1 MPIHSSNHS
10 LTSYTTVVVVVL
22 LLFLQTS
29 TPIIKALA
37 ENSHVTNFQSPNLYP
52 KSLAWDPLKQ
62 HFLVGSLRHRT
73 ISSIS
78 DAGIIE
84 NLISDTSLPKNVT
97 VVGITVD
104 SRNNRVVA
112 VIHAVKPLS
121 PFNAL
126 AAYDLKSGNRLFLSP
141 LPTNEEALAN
151 NVAVDYN
158 DNAYVTNSIGNY
170 IWKVN
175 VKGEASIF
183 SKSPRFTEHPVDRD
197 TPYSYI
203 GLNGIAY
210 VSSGDYLL
218 VVQSNTGKVFK
229 VDADDGTA
237 RHVLLNEDLTR
248 PDGVVFRS
256 DGVVLVVSPQA
267 NKLWLLKSN
276 NGWKEGVVYDKIDL
290 ASEGYPTSVVSRG
303 RDKISDCLKVQ
314 FCHSDGDLFT
324 LLSVYKEWEALPQ
337 ERRNKWCWENSIN
350 AKSMRRCQ
358 DTVFELESFLERE
371 HGFVVPSYWRWDP
384 HTPSVHDKNMKKVIL
399 ASLSENVAMF
409 FGRNQL
415 GYEVAQTG
423 QHVQLHPSSSL
434 LVFAQKP
441 SWVVFGDLL
450 SVSNEYLVCVSAVE
464 FQSLYDLQPPPS
476 FDVSKME
483 ERKLQTKTLTGF
495 GTILLKRF
503 CGKSNSNLL
512 GHVSR
517 IRKACLDER
526 IFVEVKVDEN
536 LIQLY
541 AASHDMNTATMLVS
555 DVLEYEKKR
564 LRTECMEKCLYHGSG
579 SASPMALFGSG
590 AEIKHLELEKHSL
603 SVDVYH
609 SNINAIDDKELL
621 MFFEK
626 NTSGSICAVYK
637 FQGMGKDPP
646 DREKWGKI
654 TFLSPDAAKRA
665 VELDGD
671 EFCGSNLKILPS
683 QSAMGGDKT
692 FLFPEVKARIF
703 WPRRLSR
710 GFGIVICD
718 KNDVNIEW
726 YTPLSP

>member
-1 MPIHSSNHS
+1 M
-10 LTSYTTVVVVVL
+10 
-22 LLFLQTS
+22 
-29 TPIIKALA
+29 
-37 ENSHVTNFQSPNLYP
+37 
-52 KSLAWDPLKQ
+52 
-62 HFLVGSLRHRT
+62 
-73 ISSIS
+73 
-78 DAGIIE
+78 
-84 NLISDTSLPKNVT
+84 
-97 VVGITVD
+97 
-104 SRNNRVVA
+104 
-112 VIHAVKPLS
+112 
-121 PFNAL
+121 
-126 AAYDLKSGNRLFLSP
+126 
-141 LPTNEEALAN
+141 
-151 NVAVDYN
+151 
-158 DNAYVTNSIGNY
+158 
-170 IWKVN
+170 
-175 VKGEASIF
+175 
-183 SKSPRFTEHPVDRD
+183 PRFTEHPVDRD

-210 VSSGDYLL
+210 VSDGDYLL

-229 VDADDGTA
+229 VDADDSTA
-237 RHVLLNEDLTR
+237 RHVLLNEDLTH

-256 DGVVLVVSPQA
+256 DSVVLVVSPQA

-276 NGWKEGVVYDKIDL
+276 NGWGEGVVYDKIDL
-290 ASEGYPTSVVSRG
+290 ESEGYPTSVVSRG

-314 FCHSDGDLFT
+314 FFHSDGDLFT

-371 HGFVVPSYWRWDP
+371 HGFVVPSYRP
-384 HTPSVHDKNMKKVIL
+384 
-399 ASLSENVAMF
+399 
-409 FGRNQL
+409 
-415 GYEVAQTG
+415 QTG

-450 SVSNEYLVCVSAVE
+450 SVSNEYLVCVSVVE

-541 AASHDMNTATMLVS
+541 AASHDMNTTTMLVS
-555 DVLEYEKKR
+555 DVLEYGKKR

-609 SNINAIDDKELL
+609 SNINAIDDNELL
-621 MFFEK
+621 MFLK
-626 NTSGSICAVYK
+626 RIPQVLYVVYK

-692 FLFPEVKARIF
+692 FYFLKLKQEFSGLADLAEDLA
-703 WPRRLSR
+703 
-710 GFGIVICD
+710 
-718 KNDVNIEW
+718 
-726 YTPLSP
+726 

>member
-10 LTSYTTVVVVVL
+10 LTSYTTVVVLL

-52 KSLAWDPLKQ
+52 ESLAWDPLKQ

-84 NLISDTSLPKNVT
+84 TLISDTSLPENVT

-104 SRNNRVVA
+104 TRNNRVLA
-112 VIHAVKPLS
+112 VIHAVKPLP

-141 LPTNEEALAN
+141 LPTDEEALAN
-151 NVAVDYN
+151 NVDVDYN
-158 DNAYVTNSIGNY
+158 GNAYVTNSIGNY

-248 PDGVVFRS
+248 PDGVVFRR

-276 NGWKEGVVYDKIDL
+276 NGWREGVVYDKIDL
-290 ASEGYPTSVVSRG
+290 ESEGYPTSVVSRG
-303 RDKISDCLKVQ
+303 RDKIYDCLKVQ
-314 FCHSDGDLFT
+314 FCHSDGDLFK
-324 LLSVYKEWEALPQ
+324 LLYVYKEWETLPQ

-350 AKSMRRCQ
+350 AKSTRRCQ

-384 HTPSVHDKNMKKVIL
+384 HTSSVHDKNMKKVIL

-409 FGRNQL
+409 SGRNQL
-415 GYEVAQTG
+415 GYEIAQTG

-503 CGKSNSNLL
+503 CVKSNSNLL

-541 AASHDMNTATMLVS
+541 AASHDMNTATML
-555 DVLEYEKKR
+555 
-564 LRTECMEKCLYHGSG
+564 
-579 SASPMALFGSG
+579 
-590 AEIKHLELEKHSL
+590 IKHLELEKHSL

-671 EFCGSNLKILPS
+671 EICDSNLKILPS

-692 FLFPEVKARIF
+692 FYFLKLKQEFLA
-703 WPRRLSR
+703 SQ
-710 GFGIVICD
+710 
-718 KNDVNIEW
+718 
-726 YTPLSP
+726 T

>member
-10 LTSYTTVVVVVL
+10 LTSYTTVVVVL

-52 KSLAWDPLKQ
+52 ESLAWDPLKQ

-104 SRNNRVVA
+104 SRNNRVLA
-112 VIHAVKPLS
+112 VIHAVKPLP

-276 NGWKEGVVYDKIDL
+276 NGWGEGVVYDKIDL
-290 ASEGYPTSVVSRG
+290 ESEGYPTSVVSRG
-303 RDKISDCLKVQ
+303 RDKI
-314 FCHSDGDLFT
+314 
-324 LLSVYKEWEALPQ
+324 
-337 ERRNKWCWENSIN
+337 I
-350 AKSMRRCQ
+350 
-358 DTVFELESFLERE
+358 
-371 HGFVVPSYWRWDP
+371 
-384 HTPSVHDKNMKKVIL
+384 PSVGPFKTTLPRRIPPSPHHLINL
-399 ASLSENVAMF
+399 RRWHNRNPNLRYLSPENVTVV
-409 FGRNQL
+409 GITVDSRNNRVL
-415 GYEVAQTG
+415 AVIHA
-423 QHVQLHPSSSL
+423 V
-434 LVFAQKP
+434 KP
-441 SWVVFGDLL
+441 LPPFNAL
-450 SVSNEYLVCVSAVE
+450 AA
-464 FQSLYDLQPPPS
+464 YDL
-476 FDVSKME
+476 
-483 ERKLQTKTLTGF
+483 
-495 GTILLKRF
+495 
-503 CGKSNSNLL
+503 KSGN
-512 GHVSR
+512 
-517 IRKACLDER
+517 
-526 IFVEVKVDEN
+526 
-536 LIQLY
+536 
-541 AASHDMNTATMLVS
+541 
-555 DVLEYEKKR
+555 R
-564 LRTECMEKCLYHGSG
+564 L
-579 SASPMALFGSG
+579 
-590 AEIKHLELEKHSL
+590 
-603 SVDVYH
+603 
-609 SNINAIDDKELL
+609 
-621 MFFEK
+621 
-626 NTSGSICAVYK
+626 
-637 FQGMGKDPP
+637 
-646 DREKWGKI
+646 
-654 TFLSPDAAKRA
+654 FLSPLPTDEEALANNVAVDYNDNAYVTNSIGNYIWKVNVKGEASIFSKSPRFTEHPVDRDTPYSYIGLNGIAYVSSGDYLLVVQSNTGKVFKVDAD
-665 VELDGD
+665 DGTARHVLLNED
-671 EFCGSNLKILPS
+671 LTRPDGVVFRSDGVVLVVSPQANKLWLLKSNNGWGRGLLGNS
-683 QSAMGGDKT
+683 EREG
-692 FLFPEVKARIF
+692 FRIEEIMSPKESEGENA
-703 WPRRLSR
+703 WLYVMI
-710 GFGIVICD
+710 GFGMVYFVYWRFQMGQLVKHMNKKII
-718 KNDVNIEW
+718 
-726 YTPLSP
+726 

>member
-10 LTSYTTVVVVVL
+10 LTSYTTVVVVIV

-37 ENSHVTNFQSPNLYP
+37 ENSHVINFQSPNLYP
-52 KSLAWDPLKQ
+52 ESLAWDTLKQ

-84 NLISDTSLPKNVT
+84 TLISDTSLPENVT

-104 SRNNRVVA
+104 SRNNRVLA
-112 VIHAVKPLS
+112 VIHAVKPLP

-141 LPTNEEALAN
+141 LPTNEEAIAN

-276 NGWKEGVVYDKIDL
+276 NGWGEGVVYDKIDL
-290 ASEGYPTSVVSRG
+290 ESEGYPTSVVSRG
-303 RDKISDCLKVQ
+303 RDKMYVLY
-314 FCHSDGDLFT
+314 G
-324 LLSVYKEWEALPQ
+324 Y
-337 ERRNKWCWENSIN
+337 
-350 AKSMRRCQ
+350 
-358 DTVFELESFLERE
+358 FLEGLLGNSERE
-371 HGFVVPSYWRWDP
+371 GFRIEEIMSPKESEGENVWLYVMIGFGMVYFVYWRFQMGQLVK
-384 HTPSVHDKNMKKVIL
+384 HMNKK
-399 ASLSENVAMF
+399 
-409 FGRNQL
+409 
-415 GYEVAQTG
+415 
-423 QHVQLHPSSSL
+423 
-434 LVFAQKP
+434 
-441 SWVVFGDLL
+441 
-450 SVSNEYLVCVSAVE
+450 
-464 FQSLYDLQPPPS
+464 
-476 FDVSKME
+476 
-483 ERKLQTKTLTGF
+483 
-495 GTILLKRF
+495 
-503 CGKSNSNLL
+503 
-512 GHVSR
+512 
-517 IRKACLDER
+517 
-526 IFVEVKVDEN
+526 
-536 LIQLY
+536 
-541 AASHDMNTATMLVS
+541 
-555 DVLEYEKKR
+555 
-564 LRTECMEKCLYHGSG
+564 
-579 SASPMALFGSG
+579 
-590 AEIKHLELEKHSL
+590 
-603 SVDVYH
+603 
-609 SNINAIDDKELL
+609 IN
-621 MFFEK
+621 
-626 NTSGSICAVYK
+626 
-637 FQGMGKDPP
+637 
-646 DREKWGKI
+646 
-654 TFLSPDAAKRA
+654 
-665 VELDGD
+665 
-671 EFCGSNLKILPS
+671 
-683 QSAMGGDKT
+683 
-692 FLFPEVKARIF
+692 
-703 WPRRLSR
+703 
-710 GFGIVICD
+710 
-718 KNDVNIEW
+718 
-726 YTPLSP
+726 

>member
-1 MPIHSSNHS
+1 MPIHSFNHS

-22 LLFLQTS
+22 LFLQTS
-29 TPIIKALA
+29 TPIIKAFA
-37 ENSHVTNFQSPNLYP
+37 ENSHVINFQSPNLSP
-52 KSLAWDPLKQ
+52 ESLAWDPLKQ
-62 HFLVGSLRHRT
+62 HFLVGSLCHRT

-84 NLISDTSLPKNVT
+84 TLISDTSLPENVT

-104 SRNNRVVA
+104 SRNNRVLA
-112 VIHAVKPLS
+112 VIHAVKPL
-121 PFNAL
+121 PTFNAL
-126 AAYDLKSGNRLFLSP
+126 AAYGLKSGNRLFLSP
-141 LPTNEEALAN
+141 LPTDEEALAN
-151 NVAVDYN
+151 DIAVDYN
-158 DNAYVTNSIGNY
+158 GNAYVTNSIGNY

-203 GLNGIAY
+203 ELN
-210 VSSGDYLL
+210 
-218 VVQSNTGKVFK
+218 GKVFK

-237 RHVLLNEDLTR
+237 RHILLNEDLTR

-276 NGWKEGVVYDKIDL
+276 NGWGEGVVYDKIDL
-290 ASEGYPTSVVSRG
+290 ESEGYPTSVVSRG

-314 FCHSDGDLFT
+314 FFHSDGDLFT

-337 ERRNKWCWENSIN
+337 ERRNKWCWENNIN

-371 HGFVVPSYWRWDP
+371 HGFVVPSYRRWDP

-409 FGRNQL
+409 SGCNQL
-415 GYEVAQTG
+415 CYEVVQTG

-541 AASHDMNTATMLVS
+541 AASHDMNIATMLVS
-555 DVLEYEKKR
+555 DVLEYGKKR

-579 SASPMALFGSG
+579 FASPMALFGSG
-590 AEIKHLELEKHSL
+590 VEIKHLEL
-603 SVDVYH
+603 
-609 SNINAIDDKELL
+609 
-621 MFFEK
+621 
-626 NTSGSICAVYK
+626 
-637 FQGMGKDPP
+637 
-646 DREKWGKI
+646 
-654 TFLSPDAAKRA
+654 
-665 VELDGD
+665 
-671 EFCGSNLKILPS
+671 
-683 QSAMGGDKT
+683 
-692 FLFPEVKARIF
+692 
-703 WPRRLSR
+703 
-710 GFGIVICD
+710 
-718 KNDVNIEW
+718 
-726 YTPLSP
+726 

>member
-1 MPIHSSNHS
+1 M
-10 LTSYTTVVVVVL
+10 
-22 LLFLQTS
+22 
-29 TPIIKALA
+29 
-37 ENSHVTNFQSPNLYP
+37 
-52 KSLAWDPLKQ
+52 
-62 HFLVGSLRHRT
+62 
-73 ISSIS
+73 
-78 DAGIIE
+78 
-84 NLISDTSLPKNVT
+84 
-97 VVGITVD
+97 
-104 SRNNRVVA
+104 
-112 VIHAVKPLS
+112 
-121 PFNAL
+121 
-126 AAYDLKSGNRLFLSP
+126 
-141 LPTNEEALAN
+141 
-151 NVAVDYN
+151 
-158 DNAYVTNSIGNY
+158 
-170 IWKVN
+170 
-175 VKGEASIF
+175 
-183 SKSPRFTEHPVDRD
+183 
-197 TPYSYI
+197 
-203 GLNGIAY
+203 
-210 VSSGDYLL
+210 
-218 VVQSNTGKVFK
+218 
-229 VDADDGTA
+229 
-237 RHVLLNEDLTR
+237 
-248 PDGVVFRS
+248 
-256 DGVVLVVSPQA
+256 
-267 NKLWLLKSN
+267 
-276 NGWKEGVVYDKIDL
+276 
-290 ASEGYPTSVVSRG
+290 
-303 RDKISDCLKVQ
+303 Q

-337 ERRNKWCWENSIN
+337 ERRNKWCWENNIN

-358 DTVFELESFLERE
+358 NTVFELESFLERE
-371 HGFVVPSYWRWDP
+371 HCFVVPSYWRWDP

-476 FDVSKME
+476 CYVSKME

-541 AASHDMNTATMLVS
+541 NASHDMNTATMLVS

-564 LRTECMEKCLYHGSG
+564 LRAECMEKCLYHGSS

-621 MFFEK
+621 MFF
-626 NTSGSICAVYK
+626 
-637 FQGMGKDPP
+637 
-646 DREKWGKI
+646 
-654 TFLSPDAAKRA
+654 
-665 VELDGD
+665 
-671 EFCGSNLKILPS
+671 
-683 QSAMGGDKT
+683 
-692 FLFPEVKARIF
+692 
-703 WPRRLSR
+703 
-710 GFGIVICD
+710 
-718 KNDVNIEW
+718 
-726 YTPLSP
+726 

>member
-1 MPIHSSNHS
+1 MPIHSFNHS
-10 LTSYTTVVVVVL
+10 LTSYTTVVVVL

-29 TPIIKALA
+29 TPIIKAFA
-37 ENSHVTNFQSPNLYP
+37 ENSHVINFQSPNLNP
-52 KSLAWDPLKQ
+52 ESLAWDPLKQ
-62 HFLVGSLRHRT
+62 HFLVGSLCHRT

-84 NLISDTSLPKNVT
+84 TLIFDTSLPENVT

-104 SRNNRVVA
+104 SRNNRVLA
-112 VIHAVKPLS
+112 VIHAVKPL
-121 PFNAL
+121 PTFNAL
-126 AAYDLKSGNRLFLSP
+126 AAYGLKSGNRLFLSP
-141 LPTNEEALAN
+141 LPTDEEALEN
-151 NVAVDYN
+151 DIVVDYN
-158 DNAYVTNSIGNY
+158 GNAYVTNSIGNY

-203 GLNGIAY
+203 ELNGIAL

-237 RHVLLNEDLTR
+237 RHILLNEDLTR

-276 NGWKEGVVYDKIDL
+276 NGWGVWFMTKLTLRVKGTLLRLFREGGIRCDKQ
-290 ASEGYPTSVVSRG
+290 R
-303 RDKISDCLKVQ
+303 SDCLKVQ
-314 FCHSDGDLFT
+314 FFHSDGDLFT

-337 ERRNKWCWENSIN
+337 ERRNKWCWENNIN

-371 HGFVVPSYWRWDP
+371 HGFVVPSYRRWDP

-409 FGRNQL
+409 SGRNQL

-423 QHVQLHPSSSL
+423 QHVKLHPSSSL

-541 AASHDMNTATMLVS
+541 AASHDMNIATMLVS
-555 DVLEYEKKR
+555 DVLEYGKKR
-564 LRTECMEKCLYHGSG
+564 LRTEC
-579 SASPMALFGSG
+579 
-590 AEIKHLELEKHSL
+590 
-603 SVDVYH
+603 
-609 SNINAIDDKELL
+609 
-621 MFFEK
+621 
-626 NTSGSICAVYK
+626 SIYAVYK

-654 TFLSPDAAKRA
+654 TFLCPDAAKRA

-692 FLFPEVKARIF
+692 FLFPKVKARIF
-703 WPRRLSR
+703 
-710 GFGIVICD
+710 
-718 KNDVNIEW
+718 
-726 YTPLSP
+726 

>member
-1 MPIHSSNHS
+1 MG
-10 LTSYTTVVVVVL
+10 
-22 LLFLQTS
+22 
-29 TPIIKALA
+29 
-37 ENSHVTNFQSPNLYP
+37 E
-52 KSLAWDPLKQ
+52 
-62 HFLVGSLRHRT
+62 GSK
-73 ISSIS
+73 
-78 DAGIIE
+78 G
-84 NLISDTSLPKNVT
+84 
-97 VVGITVD
+97 GITVD
-104 SRNNRVVA
+104 SRNNRVLA
-112 VIHAVKPLS
+112 VIHAIKPLP

-141 LPTNEEALAN
+141 LPTDEEALAN

-158 DNAYVTNSIGNY
+158 GNAYVTNSIGNY

-276 NGWKEGVVYDKIDL
+276 NGWGEGVVYDKIDL
-290 ASEGYPTSVVSRG
+290 ESEGYPTSVVSRG

-314 FCHSDGDLFT
+314 FCHSDGDLFK

-384 HTPSVHDKNMKKVIL
+384 HTSFVHDKNMKKVIL

-409 FGRNQL
+409 SGRNQL
-415 GYEVAQTG
+415 GYEIAQTG

-503 CGKSNSNLL
+503 CVKSNSNLL

-536 LIQLY
+536 LIQLC

-626 NTSGSICAVYK
+626 NTSGSICVVYK

-654 TFLSPDAAKRA
+654 TYLSPDAAKRA

>member
-10 LTSYTTVVVVVL
+10 LTSYTTVVVL

-37 ENSHVTNFQSPNLYP
+37 ENSHVINFQSPNLYP
-52 KSLAWDPLKQ
+52 ESLAWDPLKQ
-62 HFLVGSLRHRT
+62 HFLVGSLCHRT

-84 NLISDTSLPKNVT
+84 TLISDTSLPENVT

-104 SRNNRVVA
+104 SRNNRVLA
-112 VIHAVKPLS
+112 VIHAVKPLP

-141 LPTNEEALAN
+141 LPTDEEALAN

-158 DNAYVTNSIGNY
+158 GNAYVTNSIGNY

-276 NGWKEGVVYDKIDL
+276 NGWREGVVYDKIDL
-290 ASEGYPTSVVSRG
+290 ESEGYPTSVVSRG

-541 AASHDMNTATMLVS
+541 NASHDMNTATMLVS

-564 LRTECMEKCLYHGSG
+564 LRAECMEKCLYHGSS

-703 WPRRLSR
+703 WPMVSR
-710 GFGIVICD
+710 PKRKGSGVGYA
-718 KNDVNIEW
+718 EGR
-726 YTPLSP
+726 Y

>member
-1 MPIHSSNHS
+1 M
-10 LTSYTTVVVVVL
+10 
-22 LLFLQTS
+22 
-29 TPIIKALA
+29 
-37 ENSHVTNFQSPNLYP
+37 
-52 KSLAWDPLKQ
+52 
-62 HFLVGSLRHRT
+62 
-73 ISSIS
+73 
-78 DAGIIE
+78 
-84 NLISDTSLPKNVT
+84 
-97 VVGITVD
+97 
-104 SRNNRVVA
+104 
-112 VIHAVKPLS
+112 
-121 PFNAL
+121 
-126 AAYDLKSGNRLFLSP
+126 
-141 LPTNEEALAN
+141 
-151 NVAVDYN
+151 
-158 DNAYVTNSIGNY
+158 
-170 IWKVN
+170 
-175 VKGEASIF
+175 
-183 SKSPRFTEHPVDRD
+183 
-197 TPYSYI
+197 
-203 GLNGIAY
+203 
-210 VSSGDYLL
+210 
-218 VVQSNTGKVFK
+218 
-229 VDADDGTA
+229 
-237 RHVLLNEDLTR
+237 
-248 PDGVVFRS
+248 
-256 DGVVLVVSPQA
+256 
-267 NKLWLLKSN
+267 
-276 NGWKEGVVYDKIDL
+276 
-290 ASEGYPTSVVSRG
+290 
-303 RDKISDCLKVQ
+303 
-314 FCHSDGDLFT
+314 
-324 LLSVYKEWEALPQ
+324 
-337 ERRNKWCWENSIN
+337 
-350 AKSMRRCQ
+350 
-358 DTVFELESFLERE
+358 
-371 HGFVVPSYWRWDP
+371 
-384 HTPSVHDKNMKKVIL
+384 
-399 ASLSENVAMF
+399 
-409 FGRNQL
+409 
-415 GYEVAQTG
+415 
-423 QHVQLHPSSSL
+423 
-434 LVFAQKP
+434 
-441 SWVVFGDLL
+441 VFGDLL

-541 AASHDMNTATMLVS
+541 NASHDMNTATMLVS

-718 KNDVNIEW
+718 KNDVNIKW

>member
-1 MPIHSSNHS
+1 MKKNRRSNPVALVPI
-10 LTSYTTVVVVVL
+10 LVFLVL
-22 LLFLQTS
+22 YLGTGIIFEYVMKIPMGFYNV
-29 TPIIKALA
+29 PIIVAFMAAILVACMQNSQLKFDEKLQVMANGLA
-37 ENSHVTNFQSPNLYP
+37 
-52 KSLAWDPLKQ
+52 
-62 HFLVGSLRHRT
+62 
-73 ISSIS
+73 
-78 DAGIIE
+78 
-84 NLISDTSLPKNVT
+84 
-97 VVGITVD
+97 
-104 SRNNRVVA
+104 
-112 VIHAVKPLS
+112 
-121 PFNAL
+121 
-126 AAYDLKSGNRLFLSP
+126 
-141 LPTNEEALAN
+141 
-151 NVAVDYN
+151 
-158 DNAYVTNSIGNY
+158 
-170 IWKVN
+170 
-175 VKGEASIF
+175 
-183 SKSPRFTEHPVDRD
+183 
-197 TPYSYI
+197 
-203 GLNGIAY
+203 
-210 VSSGDYLL
+210 
-218 VVQSNTGKVFK
+218 
-229 VDADDGTA
+229 
-237 RHVLLNEDLTR
+237 
-248 PDGVVFRS
+248 
-256 DGVVLVVSPQA
+256 
-267 NKLWLLKSN
+267 
-276 NGWKEGVVYDKIDL
+276 
-290 ASEGYPTSVVSRG
+290 
-303 RDKISDCLKVQ
+303 
-314 FCHSDGDLFT
+314 
-324 LLSVYKEWEALPQ
+324 
-337 ERRNKWCWENSIN
+337 
-350 AKSMRRCQ
+350 
-358 DTVFELESFLERE
+358 
-371 HGFVVPSYWRWDP
+371 
-384 HTPSVHDKNMKKVIL
+384 DKNMKKVIL

-409 FGRNQL
+409 SGRNQL

-441 SWVVFGDLL
+441 SWVVFGDFL

-464 FQSLYDLQPPPS
+464 FQSLYDLQSPPS

-483 ERKLQTKTLTGF
+483 EWKLQTKTLTGF
-495 GTILLKRF
+495 GTILIKRF

-626 NTSGSICAVYK
+626 NTSGSICVVYK

>member
-1 MPIHSSNHS
+1 
-10 LTSYTTVVVVVL
+10 
-22 LLFLQTS
+22 
-29 TPIIKALA
+29 
-37 ENSHVTNFQSPNLYP
+37 
-52 KSLAWDPLKQ
+52 
-62 HFLVGSLRHRT
+62 
-73 ISSIS
+73 
-78 DAGIIE
+78 
-84 NLISDTSLPKNVT
+84 
-97 VVGITVD
+97 
-104 SRNNRVVA
+104 
-112 VIHAVKPLS
+112 
-121 PFNAL
+121 
-126 AAYDLKSGNRLFLSP
+126 
-141 LPTNEEALAN
+141 
-151 NVAVDYN
+151 
-158 DNAYVTNSIGNY
+158 
-170 IWKVN
+170 
-175 VKGEASIF
+175 
-183 SKSPRFTEHPVDRD
+183 
-197 TPYSYI
+197 
-203 GLNGIAY
+203 
-210 VSSGDYLL
+210 
-218 VVQSNTGKVFK
+218 
-229 VDADDGTA
+229 
-237 RHVLLNEDLTR
+237 
-248 PDGVVFRS
+248 
-256 DGVVLVVSPQA
+256 
-267 NKLWLLKSN
+267 
-276 NGWKEGVVYDKIDL
+276 
-290 ASEGYPTSVVSRG
+290 
-303 RDKISDCLKVQ
+303 
-314 FCHSDGDLFT
+314 
-324 LLSVYKEWEALPQ
+324 
-337 ERRNKWCWENSIN
+337 
-350 AKSMRRCQ
+350 MRRCQ

-409 FGRNQL
+409 SGRNQL

-626 NTSGSICAVYK
+626 NTSGSICVVYK

-718 KNDVNIEW
+718 KNDVNIEIPSVDPLKQHFLVGSLCHRTISSTSDAGIIETLISDTSLPENVIVVGITVDSRNNRVLAVIHAVKPLPPFNALAA
-726 YTPLSP
+726 YDLKSGNRLFLSPLPTDEEALANDVAVDYNGNAYVTNSIGNYIWKVNVKGEASIFSKSPRFTEHPVDRDTPYSYIGLNGIAYVSSGDYLLVVQSNTGKVFKVDADDGTARHVLLNEDLTRPDGVVFRSDGVVLVVSPQANKLWLLKSNNGWGGVWFMTKLTLRVKGS

>member
-10 LTSYTTVVVVVL
+10 LTSYTTVVVLL

-37 ENSHVTNFQSPNLYP
+37 ENSHVINFQSPNLYLE
-52 KSLAWDPLKQ
+52 SLAWDPLKQ
-62 HFLVGSLRHRT
+62 HFLVGSLCHCT

-84 NLISDTSLPKNVT
+84 TLISDTSLPENVT
-97 VVGITVD
+97 NVGITVD
-104 SRNNRVVA
+104 SRNNRVLA
-112 VIHAVKPLS
+112 VIHAVKPLP

-141 LPTNEEALAN
+141 LPTDEEALAN

-158 DNAYVTNSIGNY
+158 GNAYVTNSIGNY

-276 NGWKEGVVYDKIDL
+276 NGWGRVWFMTKLTLRVKGTLLRLFREGGIRCDKQ
-290 ASEGYPTSVVSRG
+290 R
-303 RDKISDCLKVQ
+303 SDCLKVQ

-409 FGRNQL
+409 SGRNQL

-434 LVFAQKP
+434 LV
-441 SWVVFGDLL
+441 
-450 SVSNEYLVCVSAVE
+450 AVE

-564 LRTECMEKCLYHGSG
+564 LRTECMEKILYHGSG

>member
-1 MPIHSSNHS
+1 
-10 LTSYTTVVVVVL
+10 
-22 LLFLQTS
+22 
-29 TPIIKALA
+29 
-37 ENSHVTNFQSPNLYP
+37 
-52 KSLAWDPLKQ
+52 
-62 HFLVGSLRHRT
+62 
-73 ISSIS
+73 
-78 DAGIIE
+78 
-84 NLISDTSLPKNVT
+84 
-97 VVGITVD
+97 
-104 SRNNRVVA
+104 
-112 VIHAVKPLS
+112 
-121 PFNAL
+121 
-126 AAYDLKSGNRLFLSP
+126 
-141 LPTNEEALAN
+141 
-151 NVAVDYN
+151 
-158 DNAYVTNSIGNY
+158 
-170 IWKVN
+170 
-175 VKGEASIF
+175 
-183 SKSPRFTEHPVDRD
+183 
-197 TPYSYI
+197 
-203 GLNGIAY
+203 
-210 VSSGDYLL
+210 
-218 VVQSNTGKVFK
+218 
-229 VDADDGTA
+229 
-237 RHVLLNEDLTR
+237 
-248 PDGVVFRS
+248 
-256 DGVVLVVSPQA
+256 
-267 NKLWLLKSN
+267 
-276 NGWKEGVVYDKIDL
+276 
-290 ASEGYPTSVVSRG
+290 
-303 RDKISDCLKVQ
+303 
-314 FCHSDGDLFT
+314 
-324 LLSVYKEWEALPQ
+324 
-337 ERRNKWCWENSIN
+337 
-350 AKSMRRCQ
+350 MRRCQ

-409 FGRNQL
+409 SGRNQL

-434 LVFAQKP
+434 LV
-441 SWVVFGDLL
+441 
-450 SVSNEYLVCVSAVE
+450 AVE

-541 AASHDMNTATMLVS
+541 AASHDMNTTTMLVS

-646 DREKWGKI
+646 NREK
-654 TFLSPDAAKRA
+654 
-665 VELDGD
+665 
-671 EFCGSNLKILPS
+671 
-683 QSAMGGDKT
+683 
-692 FLFPEVKARIF
+692 
-703 WPRRLSR
+703 
-710 GFGIVICD
+710 
-718 KNDVNIEW
+718 
-726 YTPLSP
+726 

>member
-10 LTSYTTVVVVVL
+10 LTSYTTVVVLL

-52 KSLAWDPLKQ
+52 ESLAWDPLKQ

-84 NLISDTSLPKNVT
+84 TLISDTSLPENVT

-104 SRNNRVVA
+104 TRNNRVLA
-112 VIHAVKPLS
+112 VIHAVKPLP

-141 LPTNEEALAN
+141 LPTDEEALAN
-151 NVAVDYN
+151 DVDVDYN
-158 DNAYVTNSIGNY
+158 GNAYVTNSIGNY

-203 GLNGIAY
+203 GLN
-210 VSSGDYLL
+210 
-218 VVQSNTGKVFK
+218 GKVFK

-276 NGWKEGVVYDKIDL
+276 NGWGEGVVYDKIDL
-290 ASEGYPTSVVSRG
+290 ESEGYPTSVVSRG
-303 RDKISDCLKVQ
+303 RDKMYVLYGYFLEGLWGIQ
-314 FCHSDGDLFT
+314 RGR
-324 LLSVYKEWEALPQ
+324 EWEALPQ

-541 AASHDMNTATMLVS
+541 AASHDMNTATML
-555 DVLEYEKKR
+555 
-564 LRTECMEKCLYHGSG
+564 
-579 SASPMALFGSG
+579 
-590 AEIKHLELEKHSL
+590 IKHLELEKHSL

>member
-1 MPIHSSNHS
+1 MRID
-10 LTSYTTVVVVVL
+10 L
-22 LLFLQTS
+22 
-29 TPIIKALA
+29 
-37 ENSHVTNFQSPNLYP
+37 
-52 KSLAWDPLKQ
+52 
-62 HFLVGSLRHRT
+62 
-73 ISSIS
+73 
-78 DAGIIE
+78 
-84 NLISDTSLPKNVT
+84 
-97 VVGITVD
+97 
-104 SRNNRVVA
+104 A
-112 VIHAVKPLS
+112 VIHAVKPLP

-126 AAYDLKSGNRLFLSP
+126 AAYDLKSSNRLFLSP
-141 LPTNEEALAN
+141 LPTDEEALVN

-158 DNAYVTNSIGNY
+158 GNAYVTNSIGKY

-229 VDADDGTA
+229 VEADDGTA

-267 NKLWLLKSN
+267 NNLWLLKSN
-276 NGWKEGVVYDKIDL
+276 NGWREGVVYDKIDL
-290 ASEGYPTSVVSRG
+290 ESEGYPTSVVSRG

-314 FCHSDGDLFT
+314 FCHSDGDLFK

-371 HGFVVPSYWRWDP
+371 HGFIVPSYWRWDP
-384 HTPSVHDKNMKKVIL
+384 HTPSVHDKNMKK
-399 ASLSENVAMF
+399 ASLSVNVAMF
-409 FGRNQL
+409 SGRNQL

-517 IRKACLDER
+517 IRKVCLDER

-564 LRTECMEKCLYHGSG
+564 LRIECMEKCLYHGSG
-579 SASPMALFGSG
+579 SASPMALFGFG

-626 NTSGSICAVYK
+626 NTSGSICVVYK

-683 QSAMGGDKT
+683 QSAMGGNKT

>member
-1 MPIHSSNHS
+1 
-10 LTSYTTVVVVVL
+10 
-22 LLFLQTS
+22 
-29 TPIIKALA
+29 
-37 ENSHVTNFQSPNLYP
+37 
-52 KSLAWDPLKQ
+52 
-62 HFLVGSLRHRT
+62 
-73 ISSIS
+73 
-78 DAGIIE
+78 
-84 NLISDTSLPKNVT
+84 
-97 VVGITVD
+97 
-104 SRNNRVVA
+104 
-112 VIHAVKPLS
+112 
-121 PFNAL
+121 
-126 AAYDLKSGNRLFLSP
+126 
-141 LPTNEEALAN
+141 
-151 NVAVDYN
+151 
-158 DNAYVTNSIGNY
+158 
-170 IWKVN
+170 
-175 VKGEASIF
+175 
-183 SKSPRFTEHPVDRD
+183 
-197 TPYSYI
+197 
-203 GLNGIAY
+203 
-210 VSSGDYLL
+210 
-218 VVQSNTGKVFK
+218 
-229 VDADDGTA
+229 
-237 RHVLLNEDLTR
+237 
-248 PDGVVFRS
+248 
-256 DGVVLVVSPQA
+256 
-267 NKLWLLKSN
+267 
-276 NGWKEGVVYDKIDL
+276 
-290 ASEGYPTSVVSRG
+290 
-303 RDKISDCLKVQ
+303 
-314 FCHSDGDLFT
+314 
-324 LLSVYKEWEALPQ
+324 
-337 ERRNKWCWENSIN
+337 
-350 AKSMRRCQ
+350 MRRCQ

-541 AASHDMNTATMLVS
+541 NASHDMNTATMLVS

-564 LRTECMEKCLYHGSG
+564 LHAECMEKCLYHGSS

-603 SVDVYH
+603 S
-609 SNINAIDDKELL
+609 
-621 MFFEK
+621 
-626 NTSGSICAVYK
+626 SICAVYK

-692 FLFPEVKARIF
+692 FLFPEVNISMGGDKTFYAKGSSQNLTMPIHSSNHSLTSYTTVVIVVLLFLQTSTPIIKALAENSHVTNFQSPNLYPESLAWDPLKQHFLVGSLRHRTISSISDAGIIETLISDTSLPENVTVVGITVDSRNNRVLAVIHAVKPLPPFNALAAYDLKYGNRLFLSPLPTDEEALANNVAVDYNDNAYVTNSIGNYIWKVNVKGEAPIF
-703 WPRRLSR
+703 SKSPRFTEHPVDRDTPYSYIGLNGIAYVSSGDYLLVVQSNTGKVFKVDADDGTARHVLLNEDLTRPDGVVFRSDGVVLVVSPQANNLWLLKSNNGWREGVVYDKIDLESEGYPTSVVSR
-710 GFGIVICD
+710 GRDKMYVLYGYFLEGLLGNSEREGFRIEEIMSPKESEGENVWLYVMIGFGMVYFVYWRFQMGQLVKHMNKKI
-718 KNDVNIEW
+718 N
-726 YTPLSP
+726 

>member
-10 LTSYTTVVVVVL
+10 LTSYTTVVVLLL

-37 ENSHVTNFQSPNLYP
+37 ENSHVINFQSPNLYSE
-52 KSLAWDPLKQ
+52 SLAWDPLKQ

-84 NLISDTSLPKNVT
+84 TLISDTSLPENVT

-104 SRNNRVVA
+104 SRNKRVLA
-112 VIHAVKPLS
+112 VIHADKPLP

-126 AAYDLKSGNRLFLSP
+126 AAYDLKYGNRLFLSP
-141 LPTNEEALAN
+141 LPTDEEALAN

-158 DNAYVTNSIGNY
+158 GNAYVTNSIDNY

-183 SKSPRFTEHPVDRD
+183 SKSSRFTEHPVDRD

-203 GLNGIAY
+203 GLNGIGY
-210 VSSGDYLL
+210 VSSRDYLL

-256 DGVVLVVSPQA
+256 DSVVLVVSPQA

-276 NGWKEGVVYDKIDL
+276 NGWGEGVVYDKIDL
-290 ASEGYPTSVVSRG
+290 ESEG
-303 RDKISDCLKVQ
+303 SDCLKVQ

-409 FGRNQL
+409 SGRNQL

-450 SVSNEYLVCVSAVE
+450 SVSNEYLVCVSAIE

-476 FDVSKME
+476 FDISKME

-626 NTSGSICAVYK
+626 NTSGSICVVYK